1 MKFAATRGERGL
13 LRVILWKSSR
23 HDVITATVATTPDRS
38 ASTPIWPHLY
48 SNLSLLGT
56 ACLSLENSSPGMGLS
71 GVLLDRRQFGGQRCK
86 KFTVGLLL
94 LCNC

>member
-48 SNLSLLGT
+48 SNLSLLGD
-56 ACLSLENSSPGMGLS
+56 SLPLIREFLAWNGLVGCSSRPAPIRWATL
-71 GVLLDRRQFGGQRCK
+71 
-86 KFTVGLLL
+86 
-94 LCNC
+94 